1 MKLPQDFREFLELF
15 NAKGVEYMIV
25 GSYALAYYGAP
36 RYTGDIDLFVRRTE
50 VNALRIIEALKEFG
64 FSFPNLTWNDFI
76 KDDTIIQLGVPPVR
90 IDILTFL
97 SGMDWDT
104 AAKRKVTDKIDGVP
118 VFVIGRED
126 YIANKKASG
135 RIKDLA
141 DIEALGEQI
150 ATGASDHTI
159 AKCGDQRI

>member
-50 VNALRIIEALKEFG
+50 VNAQRII
-64 FSFPNLTWNDFI
+64 
-76 KDDTIIQLGVPPVR
+76 
-90 IDILTFL
+90 
-97 SGMDWDT
+97 
-104 AAKRKVTDKIDGVP
+104 
-118 VFVIGRED
+118 
-126 YIANKKASG
+126 KKASG
-135 RIKDLA
+135 RAKDVA

-150 ATGASDHTI
+150 PPHQSA
-159 AKCGDQRI
+159 

>member
-36 RYTGDIDLFVRRTE
+36 RYTGDIDVFVRRTE
-50 VNALRIIEALKEFG
+50 VNAQRIMGALNEFG
-64 FSFPNLTWNDFI
+64 FAFPNLTWNDFV
-76 KDDTIIQLGVPPVR
+76 KGDTVIQLGVPPVR

-104 AAKRKVTDKIDGVP
+104 ASSHKVPDEIDGVP

-126 YIANKKASG
+126 YIVNKKASG
-135 RIKDLA
+135 RAKDLA

-150 ATGASDHTI
+150 NPTPSTHTT
-159 AKCGDQRI
+159 A

>member
-50 VNALRIIEALKEFG
+50 VNAQRIICALNEFG
-64 FSFPNLTWNDFI
+64 FTFPNLAWNDFV
-76 KDDTIIQLGVPPVR
+76 KDDTVIQLGVPPVR

-97 SGMDWDT
+97 SGMDWDV
-104 AAKRKVTDKIDGVP
+104 ASSHKVPDEIDGVP
-118 VFVIGRED
+118 VFVIGRD
-126 YIANKKASG
+126 DDIVNKKASG
-135 RIKDLA
+135 RAKDLA
-141 DIEALGEQI
+141 DIEALGERPPSSPSVR
-150 ATGASDHTI
+150 TTE
-159 AKCGDQRI
+159 

>member
-25 GSYALAYYGAP
+25 GSYALAYYGVP

-50 VNALRIIEALKEFG
+50 VNAQRIISALNEFG
-64 FSFPNLTWNDFI
+64 FAFPNLTWNDFV
-76 KDDTIIQLGVPPVR
+76 KDDTVIQLGVPPVR

-104 AAKRKVTDKIDGVP
+104 ASSHKVPDEIDGVH

-126 YIANKKASG
+126 YIVNKKASG
-135 RIKDLA
+135 RAKDVA
-141 DIEALGEQI
+141 DIEALGE
-150 ATGASDHTI
+150 
-159 AKCGDQRI
+159 RIPPHQSA

>member
-50 VNALRIIEALKEFG
+50 TNAHCIIEALKEFG
-64 FSFPNLTWNDFI
+64 FSFPNLTWNEFT
-76 KDDTIIQLGVPPVR
+76 KDDTVIQLGVPPVR

-104 AAKRKVTDKIDGVP
+104 ASKRKVPGEIDGVP

-126 YIANKKASG
+126 YIANKRARG

-150 ATGASDHTI
+150 ATSSSDRTTVP
-159 AKCGDQRI
+159 D

>member
-50 VNALRIIEALKEFG
+50 VNAQRIICALNEFG
-64 FSFPNLTWNDFI
+64 FTSPNLAWNDFV
-76 KDDTIIQLGVPPVR
+76 KDDTVIQLGVPPVR

-97 SGMDWDT
+97 SGMDWDV
-104 AAKRKVTDKIDGVP
+104 ASSHKVPDEIDGVP
-118 VFVIGRED
+118 VFVIGRDD
-126 YIANKKASG
+126 YIVNKKASG
-135 RIKDLA
+135 RAKDLA
-141 DIEALGEQI
+141 DIEALGERPPSSPSVR
-150 ATGASDHTI
+150 TTE
-159 AKCGDQRI
+159 

>member
-50 VNALRIIEALKEFG
+50 VNAQRIICALNEFG
-64 FSFPNLTWNDFI
+64 FAFPNLTWNDFV
-76 KDDTIIQLGVPPVR
+76 KDDTVIQLGVPPVR

-97 SGMDWDT
+97 SGITWDT
-104 AAKRKVTDKIDGVP
+104 ASNHKVPDEIDGVP
-118 VFVIGRED
+118 VFVIGRDD
-126 YIANKKASG
+126 YIVNKKASG
-135 RIKDLA
+135 RAKDVA
-141 DIEALGEQI
+141 DLEALGEQEEGFP
-150 ATGASDHTI
+150 ANPREGER
-159 AKCGDQRI
+159 QPFF

>member
-36 RYTGDIDLFVRRTE
+36 RYTGDIDLFVRRSE
-50 VNALRIIEALKEFG
+50 VNAQRIICALNEFG
-64 FSFPNLTWNDFI
+64 FTFPNLTWNDFV
-76 KDDTIIQLGVPPVR
+76 KDDTVIQLGVPPVR

-104 AAKRKVTDKIDGVP
+104 ASSHKVPDEINGVP

-126 YIANKKASG
+126 DAEKTKGS
-135 RIKDLA
+135 
-141 DIEALGEQI
+141 
-150 ATGASDHTI
+150 
-159 AKCGDQRI
+159 CGGLSQRDRNLPVCHG

>member
-1 MKLPQDFREFLELF
+1 MKLPQDFKEFLELF

-36 RYTGDIDLFVRRTE
+36 RYTGDIDVFVRRTE
-50 VNALRIIEALKEFG
+50 INAKRIIEALKEFG
-64 FSFPNLTWNDFI
+64 FVFPNLTWNDFF
-76 KDDTIIQLGVPPVR
+76 KDDTVVQLGLPPVR

-104 AAKRKVTDKIDGVP
+104 ADLHKVSDKIDSIP

-126 YIANKKASG
+126 YITNKIASG
-135 RIKDLA
+135 RAKDLA
-141 DIEALGEQI
+141 DIEALGE
-150 ATGASDHTI
+150 TI
-159 AKCGDQRI
+159 IPIS